1 LIVTTIAPP
10 PPAPANP
17 PPPLSPGGR
26 TAFRITLIVAAV
38 VLVVGAVVSLGT
50 VAWGLSSFRVVTDS
64 KPLPA
69 AMRALVIDTGSVPVA
84 VRITA
89 DRDAR
94 EPRVDLR
101 MVNSTRAGA
110 NPLMVNSDSS
120 ETRITLSGEASTI
133 LDWSRAGEL
142 KLVLPPD
149 LARRL
154 TVTTDQELGVVL
166 ANADLDQL
174 IARTA
179 DGEIVLNGSARRIEV
194 HTDTGDVVTRD
205 PISVSES
212 FSATTIDGDIKVDL
226 KDAAPRT
233 VDASTANGDVILALP
248 ATGRYLVN
256 ANTAWEQGSTVVRVP
271 QTNNRDQAAAVVTA
285 RSETGDVVIEDLQ

>member
-1 LIVTTIAPP
+1 MTTIAPP

-271 QTNNRDQAAAVVTA
+271 QTNNREQAAAVVTA

>member
-1 LIVTTIAPP
+1 MTTLAPP

-271 QTNNRDQAAAVVTA
+271 QTNNREQAAAVVTA

>member
-1 LIVTTIAPP
+1 M
-10 PPAPANP
+10 
-17 PPPLSPGGR
+17 
-26 TAFRITLIVAAV
+26 TLIVAAV
-38 VLVVGAVVSLGT
+38 VLVVGAVASLST
-50 VAWGLSSFRVVTDS
+50 VAWGLSSFRVITDS

-69 AMRALVIDTGSVPVA
+69 AMRSLVINTGSVPVA

-101 MVNSTRAGA
+101 MVNSMRAGA

-142 KLVLPPD
+142 KLILPPD

-154 TVTTDQELGVVL
+154 SVTTDQEVGVVL

-174 IARTA
+174 VARTA
-179 DGEIVLNGSARRIEV
+179 DGEIVLSGAARRIEV

-205 PISVSES
+205 PVSVSES

-226 KDAAPRT
+226 KDAPPRT
-233 VDASTANGDVILALP
+233 VDVTSANGDVIVALP
-248 ATGRYLVN
+248 ATGRYVVN

-271 QTNNRDQAAAVVTA
+271 QTSNREQAAAVVTA
-285 RSETGDVVIEDLQ
+285 RSETGDVIIDDLQ

>member
-26 TAFRITLIVAAV
+26 SAFRITLIVAAA
-38 VLVVGAVVSLGT
+38 VLVVAAVASLGT
-50 VAWGLSSFRVVTDS
+50 VAWGLSSFRVITDS
-64 KPLPA
+64 KPLPG

-89 DRDAR
+89 DRDAA

-110 NPLMVNSDSS
+110 NPLMVASDSS
-120 ETRITLSGEASTI
+120 QTRITLSGEASTI

-154 TVTTDQELGVVL
+154 SVTTDQELGVVL
-166 ANADLDQL
+166 VNADLDQL
-174 IARTA
+174 IAHTA
-179 DGEIVLNGSARRIEV
+179 DGEIVLNGAARRIEV
-194 HTDTGDVVTRD
+194 HTDNGDVVTRD

-212 FSATTIDGDIKVDL
+212 FGATTIDGDIKVDL

-233 VDASTANGDVILALP
+233 VDASTANGDVFVALP
-248 ATGRYLVN
+248 ATGRYFVN
-256 ANTAWEQGSTVVRVP
+256 ANTAWEQGSTVVRVA
-271 QTNNRDQAAAVVTA
+271 QTDDREQAAAVVTA
-285 RSETGDVVIEDLQ
+285 RSETGDVIIDDLQ

>member
-1 LIVTTIAPP
+1 VTTIAPP

-38 VLVVGAVVSLGT
+38 VLVVGAVASLGT
-50 VAWGLSSFRVVTDS
+50 VAWGLSSFRVITDS

-120 ETRITLSGEASTI
+120 ETRITLSGEASTL

-179 DGEIVLNGSARRIEV
+179 DGEIVLSGAARRIEV

-233 VDASTANGDVILALP
+233 VDASSANGDVIVALP
-248 ATGRYLVN
+248 ATGRYVVN

-271 QTNNRDQAAAVVTA
+271 QTNDREQAAAVITA
-285 RSETGDVVIEDLQ
+285 RSETGDVIIDDLQ

>member
-1 LIVTTIAPP
+1 MTTIAPP

-26 TAFRITLIVAAV
+26 TAFRMTLIVAAV
-38 VLVVGAVVSLGT
+38 VLVVGALASLGT
-50 VAWGLSSFRVVTDS
+50 VAWGLSSFRVITDS
-64 KPLPA
+64 KQLPGT
-69 AMRALVIDTGSVPVA
+69 MRALVIDTGSVPVA

-89 DRDAR
+89 DSDAG

-110 NPLMVNSDSS
+110 NPLMVKSDSS
-120 ETRITLSGEASTI
+120 ETRITLSGEASTL

-154 TVTTDQELGVVL
+154 TVTTDHELGVVL

-179 DGEIVLNGSARRIEV
+179 DGEIVLSGAARRIEV

-233 VDASTANGDVILALP
+233 VDASSANGDVVVAVP
-248 ATGRYLVN
+248 ATGRYVVN

-271 QTNNRDQAAAVVTA
+271 QTNDREQAAAVITA
-285 RSETGDVVIEDLQ
+285 RSETGDVIIDDLQ

>member
-1 LIVTTIAPP
+1 MTTIAPP

-26 TAFRITLIVAAV
+26 SAFRITFIVAAV
-38 VLVVGAVVSLGT
+38 VLVVGAVAALGT
-50 VAWGLSSFRVVTDS
+50 VAWGLSSFRVITDS

-89 DRDAR
+89 DRDAS

-110 NPLMVNSDSS
+110 NPLMVKSDSS

-179 DGEIVLNGSARRIEV
+179 DGEIVLGGAARRIEV

-233 VDASTANGDVILALP
+233 VDASTANGDVIVALP
-248 ATGRYLVN
+248 ATGRYFVN
-256 ANTAWEQGSTVVRVP
+256 ANTAWEQGSTVVRVA
-271 QTNNRDQAAAVVTA
+271 QTDDREQAAAVVTA
-285 RSETGDVVIEDLQ
+285 RSETGDVIIDDLQ

>member
-1 LIVTTIAPP
+1 MTTLAPP

-205 PISVSES
+205 PIAVSES

-271 QTNNRDQAAAVVTA
+271 QTNNREQAAAVVTA

>member
-1 LIVTTIAPP
+1 LIVTTLAPP

-89 DRDAR
+89 DRDAS

-271 QTNNRDQAAAVVTA
+271 QTNNREQAAAVVTA

>member
-1 LIVTTIAPP
+1 MTTLAPP

-50 VAWGLSSFRVVTDS
+50 VAWGLSSFRVITDS

-271 QTNNRDQAAAVVTA
+271 QTNNREQAAAVVTA

>member
-1 LIVTTIAPP
+1 VTTIAPP

-26 TAFRITLIVAAV
+26 TAVRMTLIVAAV
-38 VLVVGAVVSLGT
+38 VLVVGAVASLST
-50 VAWGLSSFRVVTDS
+50 VAWGLSSFRVITDS

-69 AMRALVIDTGSVPVA
+69 AMRSLVINTGSVPVA

-101 MVNSTRAGA
+101 MVNSMRAGA

-142 KLVLPPD
+142 KLILPPD

-154 TVTTDQELGVVL
+154 SVTTDQEVGVVL

-174 IARTA
+174 VARTA
-179 DGEIVLNGSARRIEV
+179 DGEIVLSGAARRIEV

-205 PISVSES
+205 PVSVSES

-226 KDAAPRT
+226 KDAPPRT
-233 VDASTANGDVILALP
+233 VDVTSANGDVIVALP
-248 ATGRYLVN
+248 ATGRYVVN

-271 QTNNRDQAAAVVTA
+271 QTSNREQAAAVVTA
-285 RSETGDVVIEDLQ
+285 RSETGDVIIDDLQ

>member
-1 LIVTTIAPP
+1 VTTLAPP

-26 TAFRITLIVAAV
+26 TTFRITLIVAAV

-89 DRDAR
+89 DRDAS

-271 QTNNRDQAAAVVTA
+271 QTNNREQAAAVVTA